1 MSTQN
6 SDKEIQSSSSSMER
20 KKAAD
25 EAFYIGWM
33 AHAPKV
39 FVRFIK
45 GYLFFLLPVVMV
57 LAALLALSQKKFGKG
72 NFEFGTLTEIKGV
85 YFDKPVPNIVM
96 MNGKDI
102 WGNENIMTV
111 PLIGYGKHGAEEA
124 IADIEKEKNTS
135 FNGKELTIKGTLL
148 YNDGKLLVQI
158 DKNDNPITKIS
169 SLASSFITEKK
180 DLGSLEVKGEIID
193 PKCFF
198 GVMKPGEGKPH
209 KDCAIRCIL
218 GGMPPMLLVR
228 NEKNE
233 ANYYLIVGAN
243 GERMNDAVKDFVAE
257 PVALHAKAIQ
267 YNDWVVLFVDA
278 NDGIKRYSYL
288 EEHFGAEMAQ
298 CSAASMK

>member
-6 SDKEIQSSSSSMER
+6 SDKEIQSSSSSMEG

-33 AHAPKV
+33 AHAPKS

-45 GYLFFLLPVVMV
+45 RYLFFLLPVVMV

-85 YFDKPVPNIVM
+85 YFDKPVPNIVL

-124 IADIEKEKNTS
+124 IADLVMEKNTS
-135 FNGKELTIKGTLL
+135 FNGKELTVKGTLL
-148 YNDGKLLVQI
+148 YNDGKLLMQI
-158 DKNDNPITKIS
+158 DKNDNPITKLS
-169 SLASSFITEKK
+169 SLSSSFIPEKK
-180 DLGSLEVKGEIID
+180 DLGSLEIKGEIID

-243 GERMNDAVKDFVAE
+243 GEKMNDALKDFVAE

-288 EEHFGAEMAQ
+288 EEHFGTQMAQ